1 MRVKT
6 AISIPDATFA
16 AVERAVAELGLSRSE
31 FFARAAQLY
40 LDKLESESIT
50 RQMDEALAA
59 EAAAGI
65 HDDSNEVA
73 AAAGRRFLADL
84 DDDW

>member
-1 MRVKT
+1 MKT
-6 AISIPDATFA
+6 AISIPDDTFA
-16 AVERAVAELGLSRSE
+16 AIERSVAELGVSRSE
-31 FFARAAQLY
+31 FFARAARLY

-59 EAAAGI
+59 EAADGI
-65 HDDSNEVA
+65 CDDSNEVA
-73 AAAGRRFLADL
+73 AAAGRRFLANL